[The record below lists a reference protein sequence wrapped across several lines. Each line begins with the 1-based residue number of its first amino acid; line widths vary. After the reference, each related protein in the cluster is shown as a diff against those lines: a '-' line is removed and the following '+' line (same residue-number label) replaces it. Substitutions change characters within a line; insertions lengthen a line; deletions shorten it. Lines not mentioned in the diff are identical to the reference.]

1 MDKFEWIKLGLDNGF
16 CHEPVCA
23 THDGI
28 PADSEAEIKEWDEGL
43 DPCQVVL
50 RLKGDLNG

>member
-1 MDKFEWIKLGLDNGF
+1 MDKFEWIALGVEQGF

-23 THDGI
+23 MHDGI
-28 PADSEAEIKEWDEGL
+28 PTDTEEEEKDWDEGL